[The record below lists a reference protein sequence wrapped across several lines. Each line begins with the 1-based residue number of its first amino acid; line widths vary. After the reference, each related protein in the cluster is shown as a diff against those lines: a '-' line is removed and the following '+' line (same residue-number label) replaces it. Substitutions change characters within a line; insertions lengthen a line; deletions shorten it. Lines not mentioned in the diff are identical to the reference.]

1 MRAERY
7 RYPSD
12 LPYRFYRRGDTLPMS
27 ALVDAYF
34 IYDFLALGLME
45 PPYGDRW
52 VRFGP
57 DALLV
62 DPRTGQ
68 VLDVIYGVYDDG
80 TYAPPPPEAFESGAP
95 PPDLGP
101 PDAGPGLSEQMSSL
115 EARIRHDR
123 DAGGLS
129 ADAARDA
136 LAGLDSIRDEQTSL
150 RARNGGVLAEADR
163 QYLQTRLTEL
173 TRRVRW
179 QEEGGR

>member
-1 MRAERY
+1 VRADRY

-12 LPYRFYRRGDTLPMS
+12 LSYRFYRRGDTLPFS

-68 VLDVIYGVYDDG
+68 VLDVVYGVYDDG
-80 TYAPPPPEAFESGAP
+80 TYAPT
-95 PPDLGP
+95 PPDTFEGPAPAPDRGP
-101 PDAGPGLSEQMSSL
+101 PDVGPGLSEQMSAL
-115 EARIRHDR
+115 ETRIRHDR
-123 DAGGLS
+123 DAGDLRP
-129 ADAARDA
+129 DAARDA
-136 LAGLDSIRDEQTSL
+136 LASLDGIRDEQDSL

-163 QYLQTRLTEL
+163 QYLTTRLTEL
-173 TRRVRW
+173 SRRVRW
-179 QEEGGR
+179 LEESGH